1 MALNVNEDL
10 TNSAENGKH
19 NLPLARMVNSF
30 VPYIEQKIARL
41 NVPGLDR
48 DDLRQEAFVALF
60 SAVESFDE
68 SRGAGFSTYAIACI
82 NNRLAD
88 AVKAAARQKNRPLN
102 DSLSLSDDDHPLEL
116 VSPVS
121 PEETA
126 IVKEEYRAV
135 QSRINGLLSAL
146 ERETLSLWLEGYNY
160 SEIARHLGTTPKA
173 VGNALQR
180 ARRKLKQE

>member
-60 SAVESFDE
+60 SAVEAFDE

-121 PEETA
+121 PEEKA
-126 IVKEEYRAV
+126 IVKE
-135 QSRINGLLSAL
+135 
-146 ERETLSLWLEGYNY
+146 
-160 SEIARHLGTTPKA
+160 
-173 VGNALQR
+173 
-180 ARRKLKQE
+180 